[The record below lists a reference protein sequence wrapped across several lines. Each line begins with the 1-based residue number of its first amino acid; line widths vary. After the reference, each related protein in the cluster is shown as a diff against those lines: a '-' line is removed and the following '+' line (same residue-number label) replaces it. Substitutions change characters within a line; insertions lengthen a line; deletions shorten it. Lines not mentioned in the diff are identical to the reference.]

1 MLLLL
6 LLLFCLPSLS
16 LICFFF
22 LFVLCGVV
30 DFGFIFFYLFTILWI
45 FRWYVLLVLFGECD
59 GDVILFCLFSIFV
72 DLAAGGFVCI
82 F

>member
-6 LLLFCLPSLS
+6 LLLFCLLSLS
-16 LICFFF
+16 FVFFF
-22 LFVLCGVV
+22 LFVYCGVV

-45 FRWYVLLVLFGECD
+45 FRWCVLLVLFGECD

>member
-6 LLLFCLPSLS
+6 LLLFCLLSLS
-16 LICFFF
+16 HLFFF

-30 DFGFIFFYLFTILWI
+30 DFGFIFFHLFTILWI
-45 FRWYVLLVLFGECD
+45 FRWCVLLVLFGECD